1 MSVEP
6 MQAVREFI
14 VGRNPQLGELSEE
27 LDLIDSRAIDSL
39 AFVEFIFLLE
49 ELTGQAIDP
58 EDLDLD
64 DFRTLRTL
72 QLRFFTKEAA
82 W

>member
-1 MSVEP
+1 MTEP

-14 VGRNPQLGELSEE
+14 LGRNPKIDRLDGD
-27 LDLIDSRAIDSL
+27 LDLIDSRAINSL

-49 ELTGQAIDP
+49 ELTGEPIDP

-64 DFRTLRTL
+64 DFRTLHAIEA
-72 QLRFFTKEAA
+72 RFFKQKAA
-82 W
+82 